1 MRYGRREA
9 AWKLSVSIRS
19 VDYLIARKV
28 LDTRKDGKRIFIT
41 HASLVRYAATNHYGA
56 FAGEKADV
64 TDAVETDAVETGAV
78 ETDAVDLTDV
88 AA

>member
-1 MRYGRREA
+1 MRYGRKEA
-9 AWKLSVSIRS
+9 AWKLNISVRS
-19 VDYLIARKV
+19 VDYLIARKL

-56 FAGEKADV
+56 FAGEKADLI
-64 TDAVETDAVETGAV
+64 DAVETNAID
-78 ETDAVDLTDV
+78 TDALELTDL